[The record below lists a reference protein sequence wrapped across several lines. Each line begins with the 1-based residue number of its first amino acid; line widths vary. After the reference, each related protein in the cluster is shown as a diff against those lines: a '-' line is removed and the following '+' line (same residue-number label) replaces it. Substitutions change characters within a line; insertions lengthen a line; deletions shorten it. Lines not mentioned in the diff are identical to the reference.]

1 MDFAGYMFLTLAFL
15 IVLAVVLWVAGAPAV
30 EPREHL
36 RIRDE
41 IDGGKL
47 YTIEDWRD
55 AA

>member
-1 MDFAGYMFLTLAFL
+1 MDVVGYMFLTLAFL
-15 IVLAVVLWVAGAPAV
+15 IVLAAVLWATGAPAV

-41 IDGGKL
+41 INGGKL
-47 YTIEDWRD
+47 YAVEDWRD